1 MGIPWGPS
9 VAFQRRNQY
18 MLLQFFREAQPPS
31 HTPWAHRSTSPTH
44 ISASAC
50 PITSVLSPKR
60 TPLLSAIYW
69 RHLLVCARA
78 PPFRNGCILKTKSIC
93 WVQRGLAPTII
104 TRLLLVRFP
113 PFFHQKLHHYYQI
126 DVICR
131 FVCARPPFRNGCIL
145 KTKID
150 LFGAERA
157 SPNHHNLASAGPIT
171 SVLSP
176 KITPLL
182 SSI

>member
-9 VAFQRRNQY
+9 VAFLRRNQY
-18 MLLQFFREAQPPS
+18 MLLRFFREAQPPS
-31 HTPWAHRSTSPTH
+31 HTPWAHRSTSPIH

-78 PPFRNGCILKTKSIC
+78 SSLPKWLYFK
-93 WVQRGLAPTII
+93 
-104 TRLLLVRFP
+104 
-113 PFFHQKLHHYYQI
+113 
-126 DVICR
+126 D
-131 FVCARPPFRNGCIL
+131 
-145 KTKID
+145 KID
-150 LFGAERA
+150 LLGAERA
-157 SPNHHNLASAGPIT
+157 SPNHHNSASAGPIS

-182 SSI
+182 SDWRYLSVCVRTSSLPKRLYFNSLGANGAI